1 MPRHAAAFFL
11 SARGLGR
18 SILFANGAGGLPA
31 RCARDSDYNRTMA
44 TDTRVLQELDTYA
57 SEAWLRQRFADGTV
71 VTPIATGD
79 GHLWRQTEA
88 LRPAAVLVPVVRR
101 EKGLTILLTQ
111 RTDHLYDH
119 AGQISFP
126 GGRSEAH
133 DESPAATAL
142 RETYEEIGLPHSH
155 VEVLGSLPEYT
166 TVTGYHVTPVVGL
179 VSPPPELSLDAFE
192 VAEAFEVPLAF
203 FLDPGN
209 HQRNTLQYQGRTRH
223 YYAMPY
229 EQRYIWGATA
239 GMLMNLYAFLTA

>member
-1 MPRHAAAFFL
+1 MSSDAT
-11 SARGLGR
+11 
-18 SILFANGAGGLPA
+18 GLP
-31 RCARDSDYNRTMA
+31 NT
-44 TDTRVLQELDTYA
+44 LDLA
-57 SEAWLRQRFADGTV
+57 SEAWLRQRFADGRAV
-71 VTPIATGD
+71 APIAAGD

-101 EKGLTILLTQ
+101 DAGLTILFTR

-126 GGRSEAH
+126 GGRTEAH

-142 RETYEEIGLPHSH
+142 RETFEEIGLPESR
-155 VEVLGSLPEYT
+155 VEVLGSLSEYT

-179 VSPPPELSLDAFE
+179 VNPPLTLSLDAFE
-192 VAEAFEVPLAF
+192 VAEAFEVPLTF
-203 FLDPGN
+203 FLDPSN

-223 YYAMPY
+223 YYAMPF
-229 EQRYIWGATA
+229 EMRYIWGATA